1 MIVRV
6 FDRASMGFRAVFLAV
21 PAVVLMSGCSTQHIE
36 DDIRRLERSIND
48 LRAFQTEQNDV
59 IAALDRQVR
68 QISGRQ
74 EEIEFAQNKRI
85 GTDLSALREDLSSL
99 KRRVPPPSIVP
110 ASELEVD
117 EVWLESLAGD
127 TRTVMADALLRVR
140 EGKFGEAIPL
150 LRNAEEQ
157 LQGSDRAAI
166 ALFWTGVCYDGL
178 GDDQGALRAYASAV
192 RSFPKSPR
200 APLALLRQSDAFAR
214 LGDRKAAA
222 VALEKLVDDYPR
234 SAEVRIARD
243 RLKSLK

>member
-1 MIVRV
+1 MFVCLMNQGSRGLQ
-6 FDRASMGFRAVFLAV
+6 ASLVIPVMVFLA
-21 PAVVLMSGCSTQHIE
+21 GCSTQHLE
-36 DDIRRLERSIND
+36 EEIRRLQRSMND
-48 LRAFQTEQNDV
+48 LRAFQTEQNET
-59 IAALDRQVR
+59 ISALDRQVR

-117 EVWLESLAGD
+117 EVWIESLVGD
-127 TRTVMADALLRVR
+127 ARNVMADALLRVR
-140 EGKFGEAIPL
+140 EGKFSEAVPL
-150 LRNAEEQ
+150 LRNAEEY

-166 ALFWTGVCYDGL
+166 PLFWTGVCYDGL

-192 RSFPKSPR
+192 GSFPKSTR

-222 VALEKLVDDYPR
+222 IALEKLVDDYPR
-234 SAEVRIARD
+234 ASEVRPARD